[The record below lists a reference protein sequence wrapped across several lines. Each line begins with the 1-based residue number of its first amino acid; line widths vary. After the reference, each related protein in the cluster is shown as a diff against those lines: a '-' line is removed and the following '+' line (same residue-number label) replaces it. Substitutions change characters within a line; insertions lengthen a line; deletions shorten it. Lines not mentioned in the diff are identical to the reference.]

1 MKVTTTAI
9 VAREINGSNLVVV
22 LLSVVKHERST
33 MSAFCAAVEM
43 GIVIANSESLR
54 HMILRG
60 IVCHHTMF
68 AFPEGFKI
76 VRDIYICVDGLS
88 PGGR

>member
-43 GIVIANSESLR
+43 GVVVVNSKSLR
-54 HMILRG
+54 HMVLRG
-60 IVCHHTMF
+60 IVRHYTMF
-68 AFPEGFKI
+68 AFPEGFEI

>member
-9 VAREINGSNLVVV
+9 VTREINGSNSVVV

-43 GIVIANSESLR
+43 GIVVANSKSLR
-54 HMILRG
+54 RMILRG
-60 IVCHHTMF
+60 TVRHYTMF
-68 AFPEGFKI
+68 TFPEGFEI
-76 VRDIYICVDGLS
+76 VRDIYICVNGSS

>member
-9 VAREINGSNLVVV
+9 VTREINGSNSVVV
-22 LLSVVKHERST
+22 LLSVVKHERSA
-33 MSAFCAAVEM
+33 MPAFRAAIEM
-43 GIVIANSESLR
+43 GIMVANSESLR
-54 HMILRG
+54 HTILSG

-88 PGGR
+88 PGGG